1 MSASVERTA
10 AKILAWQVAWAK
22 VGLSA
27 AETVTVLALGKFMDE
42 DTLETFASLVT
53 LCEVAG
59 DCHVSMIARGTK
71 RLEKRGALAI
81 VKGGGRGKRT
91 EYRGFMPS
99 PKTVA
104 APKRAPM
111 AETPMQPPNSGPQ
124 TKYVAATVSAALPA
138 TVLSPERVAETL
150 AATRARYVDQVDQ
163 EQEEQQEQQE
173 EAETQHYDPR
183 RDASGLTF
191 EEALRQEAGTTCT
204 EADPSKEAIEEKGR
218 KDSERSPADEFE
230 AWLRSG
236 PPPGDVSR
244 QWSLMVRSPAFRDL
258 SEQRKDEIAL
268 LVDEVESAA

>member
-27 AETVTVLALGKFMDE
+27 SETVTVLALGRFMDE

-53 LCEVAG
+53 LCEMAG

-111 AETPMQPPNSGPQ
+111 AETPTRQAISDVRAQNAP
-124 TKYVAATVSAALPA
+124 ATVSAGLPA
-138 TVLSPERVAETL
+138 TVLSPERVAETV
-150 AATRARYVDQVDQ
+150 AATRARYVDLVDQ
-163 EQEEQQEQQE
+163 EQEE
-173 EAETQHYDPR
+173 EAETQHSDPR

-191 EEALRQEAGTTCT
+191 EEALQEAGTTCT
-204 EADPSKEAIEEKGR
+204 QADPSKEAIEEKGR
-218 KDSERSPADEFE
+218 KGSEPSPADEFE
-230 AWLRSG
+230 AWLRSK
-236 PPPGDVSR
+236 PPPGEVSY
-244 QWSLMVRSPAFRDL
+244 QWSIMVRSPGFLDWP
-258 SEQRKDEIAL
+258 EERKDEIAV
-268 LVDEVESAA
+268 LVDEVQGAA